1 MPARFLRFA
10 PARRSDERGV
20 VLVWLAITLVLLLGV
35 TAISIDVAYWQV
47 TKNREQ
53 RAADAAALAGAVT
66 FPVDPVQSDAQ
77 AQGVASDNGYTVGA
91 INPLTGSSSCPL
103 SGNTTIC
110 AGAGDQAYQYKVTV
124 AQKVN
129 NFFGGIF
136 GIGSTTVRA
145 TAQAEYLG
153 PLKMGSPSN
162 QFGNDPDA
170 TTTNLTTYPN
180 LWANINGGG
189 TAKQQGDAY
198 AANWCDANGSG
209 QLVTDGCTGI
219 GNGNNVD
226 YTSNGYYYAV
236 DFTSA
241 GSADLQVFDPA
252 FVNTGQFCTTPQS
265 KANLAAAAA
274 LGTPA
279 APIPGY
285 PEGPNNTADIQKRF
299 QPVGNSNDPADPGW
313 RYCTGDNSFPTSA
326 TAPNNGPPPSTT
338 YTVLKA
344 TIPGHPES
352 ATQACPP
359 ITFPGFTGD
368 VSTALKTNTPANFA
382 TYFRQWTSL
391 CTVNGAQGDEYFI
404 QVQTDNGGGSNHFA
418 MRGVNG
424 ANPAPVTIAGNTYM
438 GMYANVGTQLTKFYL
453 VRVPSAAKGHTLVLN
468 FYDIGDADSQG
479 TLQVIPPTDATGSNI
494 SGGVFN
500 NGCQWTGD
508 ASGSIGFAAN
518 TQHAPWGDLSPI
530 TNCKITGVNAPG
542 TTWNAQWSTV
552 TVPIPNDYACNDGDP
567 QGCWLTINYQF
578 AGPVHDVTSWTAA
591 LLGDPVRLV
600 K

>member
-1 MPARFLRFA
+1 MKVARAQRA
-10 PARRSDERGV
+10 DERGV

-35 TAISIDVAYWQV
+35 TAFSIDVAYWQV

-66 FPVDPVQSDAQ
+66 FPGDPAQANTQ

-91 INPLTGSSSCPL
+91 INALSGSSSCPL
-103 SGNTTIC
+103 VNNTTIC
-110 AGAGDQAYQYKVTV
+110 AGAGDRAYQYKVTV

-136 GIGSTTVRA
+136 GIGTTTVRA
-145 TAQAEYLG
+145 SAQAEYLG

-198 AANWCDANGSG
+198 AANWCDSSNGA
-209 QLVTDGCTGI
+209 LVTDGCSGI
-219 GNGNNVD
+219 GNGDNND

-236 DFTSA
+236 DFTA
-241 GSADLQVFDPA
+241 TGSASLQVFDPA
-252 FVNTGQFCTTPQS
+252 LVATGQFCTAAQS
-265 KANLAAAAA
+265 NANLAAAAA
-274 LGTPA
+274 LGSSPA
-279 APIPGY
+279 GIPGY
-285 PEGPNNTADIQKRF
+285 PEGAHNTADILKRF
-299 QPVGNSNDPADPGW
+299 QPVTNSNNPADPGW
-313 RYCTGDNSFPTSA
+313 RYCTGDNTFPNSA
-326 TAPNNGPPPSTT
+326 GQTVVPNTT

-352 ATQACPP
+352 ATQVCGPT
-359 ITFPGFTGD
+359 TFAGYNGNVATQ
-368 VSTALKTNTPANFA
+368 LQTNQNFA
-382 TYFRQWTSL
+382 KTFRQWVSL
-391 CTVNGAQGDEYFI
+391 CTVTGNKGDEYFI

-424 ANPAPVTIAGNTYM
+424 ASAAPVTIAGNTYM
-438 GMYANVGTQLTKFYL
+438 GMYANVGSNQLTKFYL
-453 VRVPSAAKGHTLVLN
+453 VRVPSAAKGHTLILN

-479 TLQVIPPTDATGSNI
+479 SLQVIPPTDATGSNI
-494 SGGVFN
+494 SAGVFSS
-500 NGCQWTGD
+500 GCLWTGN
-508 ASGSIGFAAN
+508 ATNGATGFAVN
-518 TQHAPWGDLSPI
+518 TPKSPWGNLTPI
-530 TNCKITGVNAPG
+530 TNCKINGVNG
-542 TTWNAQWSTV
+542 TGTWNAQWSTV
-552 TVPIPNDYACNDGDP
+552 SVPISSDYACNDADP
-567 QGCWLTINYQF
+567 NGCWLTINYQF